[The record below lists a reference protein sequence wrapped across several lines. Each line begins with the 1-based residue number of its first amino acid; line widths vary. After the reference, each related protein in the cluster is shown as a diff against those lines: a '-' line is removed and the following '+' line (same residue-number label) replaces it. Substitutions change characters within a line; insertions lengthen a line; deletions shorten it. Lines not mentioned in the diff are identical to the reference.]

1 MGCCWYIPGRAD
13 PDRYLQK
20 LQVDAGNINPSAEC
34 LMPPLCPCSHPGM
47 ANHEGLVRI
56 SILQN
61 LLEAIKI
68 YGGEPP

>member
-1 MGCCWYIPGRAD
+1 MGCCWYIFGPAD
-13 PDRYLQK
+13 VDRYLQK
-20 LQVDAGNINPSAEC
+20 LQFDAGNISPSADC
-34 LMPPLCPCSHPGM
+34 LTPPLCPCSHPGM
-47 ANHEGLVRI
+47 SNGDGLVRI